1 MDGWYKM
8 HRKIIESPIF
18 NNPNALRMW
27 VWMLAKASH
36 KQHSMMVG
44 NQEITLSPGQFV
56 FGRAKAAAEL
66 SIPKSTA
73 YDMLKAIEKMGM
85 IQVKSGNKFSVVTIV
100 NWGLYQGAD
109 AFTSATNRQQ
119 ADNKS
124 ATNRQ
129 QADTNNNVKECI
141 NNGGE
146 GKKIGA
152 SPDSSSSSMTKEEYD
167 AWWRDATE

>member
-27 VWMLAKASH
+27 IWMLAKASH
-36 KQHSMMVG
+36 KQHSLMVG
-44 NQEITLSPGQFV
+44 NQEVTLSPGEFV

-73 YDMLKAIEKMGM
+73 YDMLKSIEKMGM
-85 IQVKSGNKFSVVTIV
+85 IRVKSGNKFSVVTIV
-100 NWGLYQGAD
+100 NWGIYQD
-109 AFTSATNRQQ
+109 LDCNTSATNRQQ
-119 ADNKS
+119 TDNKS

-129 QADTNNNVKECI
+129 QTGTNKNVIECI
-141 NNGGE
+141 DNGKE
-146 GKKIGA
+146 SKEILA
-152 SPDSSSSSMTKEEYD
+152 SPDSSFSSDDDWKVRAS
-167 AWWRDATE
+167 R